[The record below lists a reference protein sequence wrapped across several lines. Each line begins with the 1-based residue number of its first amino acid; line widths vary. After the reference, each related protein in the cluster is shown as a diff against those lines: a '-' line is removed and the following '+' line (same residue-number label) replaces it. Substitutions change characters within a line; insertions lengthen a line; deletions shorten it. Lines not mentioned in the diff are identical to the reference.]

1 MTFLDDKSNTNMTPE
16 EYNAGVTQLE
26 SLKNQAVD
34 EIKAR
39 IMADMSTLA
48 GFGIHAEID
57 FGEKPNTVRM
67 ESSTPKEVN
76 TIVGDLSKLPKPVS
90 GALCPKCGKL
100 FDNAQQMGAHRR
112 VTKACKVKKG
122 E

>member
-1 MTFLDDKSNTNMTPE
+1 MTFLDDKTNTNMTPE

-57 FGEKPNTVRM
+57 FGEKPNTVRASK
-67 ESSTPKEVN
+67 EISKEVLE
-76 TIVGDLSKLPKPVS
+76 TVVMEPYV
-90 GALCPKCGKL
+90 CPKCGKGFATPQL
-100 FDNAQQMGAHRR
+100 LGAHRR
-112 VTKACKVKKG
+112 YNKACKVKKG